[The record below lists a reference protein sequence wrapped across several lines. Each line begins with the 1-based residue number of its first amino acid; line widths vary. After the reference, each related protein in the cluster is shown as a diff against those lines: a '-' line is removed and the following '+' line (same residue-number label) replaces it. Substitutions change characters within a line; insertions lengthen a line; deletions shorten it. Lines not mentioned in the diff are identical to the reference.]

1 MSVRFGIQTFRGSR
15 LRRRSRR
22 GTLHAVNIYV
32 DESGTF
38 RTSPTPDA
46 WCAVVAY
53 VSPETDRSRL
63 QRLIDTLR
71 VECAGGGEAKLS
83 QIPEARYAQFLSD
96 LSRLRGI
103 AFAVAIDAHLQTE
116 DGLIAHRDGQSEK
129 VIEHIDKMLYPEGRQ
144 SLQALSDEI
153 RRLPVQ
159 LYAQLVCQVELFHK
173 VITRAITYYAQRQPP
188 TLGRLRWRVDR
199 KDTVPTAYEKAFRRI
214 LAALLQTK
222 SHRDPMLM
230 LTEGADYS
238 FFRRFEYPPGSA
250 PTYLKDVYGIDSQDD
265 PADVGKMVR
274 EDFQLVE
281 SSLVP
286 GVQVADLL
294 ASGLRRTLRR
304 NFDDPKR
311 IATLLGA
318 NMLQEAHRRP
328 PVRLIA
334 LGPGTDERVSDGAA
348 DLLRAMTEFN
358 RPFLA

>member
-1 MSVRFGIQTFRGSR
+1 VETFPGS
-15 LRRRSRR
+15 LLPGRRRQ
-22 GTLHAVNIYV
+22 GTIGPVNIYV

-38 RTSPTPDA
+38 RTSPTPDS

-63 QRLIDTLR
+63 QRLIGSLR
-71 VECAGGGEAKLS
+71 LECAGGGEAKLTHV
-83 QIPEARYAQFLSD
+83 PEARYARFLWD
-96 LSRLRGI
+96 LSQLRGI
-103 AFAVAIDAHLQTE
+103 AFAVAIDAHRHTE
-116 DGLIAHRDGQSEK
+116 DGLRDHRDGQAEK
-129 VIEHIDKMLYPEGRQ
+129 VVEHIDKLLHPEGRQ
-144 SLQALSDEI
+144 SLQALSDAI
-153 RRLPVQ
+153 RGLPVQ
-159 LYAQLVCQVELFHK
+159 LYTQLICQVELFHK
-173 VITRAITYYAQRQPP
+173 VITRAITYYAQRQPA
-188 TLGRLRWRVDR
+188 TLGSLRWRVDR
-199 KDTVPTAYEKAFRRI
+199 KDTIPTAYEKAFRTI
-214 LAALLQTK
+214 LPALLQTK

-238 FFRRFEYPPGSA
+238 FFRRFEYLPGSA
-250 PTYLKDVYGIDSQDD
+250 PTYLRDVYGIDSQSD

-274 EDFQLVE
+274 EDFKLVE

-304 NFDDPKR
+304 NFDNPNR

-318 NMLQEAHRRP
+318 NMLQEAHGKP

-334 LGPGTDERVSDGAA
+334 LGPGREECVSDGAA